1 MRTANLFCAVI
12 SAFFASFS
20 GVALAQAWPEKP
32 IRFVISFAP
41 GGVHDTLARVLQP
54 KLTEALGQ
62 PIIIENRGGAGGNI
76 AADAVAKS
84 APDGYTFLVVSE
96 AIATNAFLYRSLN
109 YDPFRDLTPVGK
121 LADFPMALVAHP
133 AVAAGSLGELIA
145 LARARPGQLS
155 YGSAGIGSAGHLAGE
170 YFKSLTG
177 IDMVHVPYKGG
188 APATADLVGGR
199 LNVMFL
205 SVSLAAPQVRQ
216 GKLKALAIA
225 GHKRAANLPDVPS
238 TAEAGIPE
246 FEALLFSSMFAP
258 AGTPEAIVNRMNA
271 ELGKA
276 LRAPD
281 LRQRFADLGLV
292 PAPNSPQEFLS
303 VLRGV
308 GERWGKLIRDRSI
321 RAD

>member
-1 MRTANLFCAVI
+1 
-12 SAFFASFS
+12 
-20 GVALAQAWPEKP
+20 
-32 IRFVISFAP
+32 
-41 GGVHDTLARVLQP
+41 
-54 KLTEALGQ
+54 
-62 PIIIENRGGAGGNI
+62 
-76 AADAVAKS
+76 
-84 APDGYTFLVVSE
+84 
-96 AIATNAFLYRSLN
+96 
-109 YDPFRDLTPVGK
+109 
-121 LADFPMALVAHP
+121 
-133 AVAAGSLGELIA
+133 
-145 LARARPGQLS
+145 
-155 YGSAGIGSAGHLAGE
+155 
-170 YFKSLTG
+170 
-177 IDMVHVPYKGG
+177 
-188 APATADLVGGR
+188 
-199 LNVMFL
+199 
-205 SVSLAAPQVRQ
+205 
-216 GKLKALAIA
+216 KALAIA